1 MLAILTLYMFKVI
14 ITQYDVVIG
23 SPDSTIKEFSM
34 LRKLRVTAVL
44 AVTIGILCGL
54 PAMAQ
59 QSITNEKTAGV
70 FKTDVDKYMNVTDYG
85 SVGFEKSFGF
95 VCLENGF
102 LNLGYAKNFGGLY
115 LGTYYYGLIL
125 QQPTATIT
133 DTVTTTPTVV
143 NNTIVSTKTETEKEV
158 TFDSGFTTENNAA
171 VLLGIA
177 GMGIK
182 LGVAEYI
189 TTYVKPNSRA
199 TGATYSTNVLSSVT
213 TDTADDSVIKEEY
226 TNTSKVSGF
235 LWPYLS
241 WGMNIPLGGMTVKAR
256 AGAAL
261 TYSLDSETYTFDK
274 TKTVARA
281 TPIGFT
287 AVHEEYNKNNSY
299 FTPSIGI
306 SAALESNPRDGAQ
319 SKFGVSYNFG
329 MGLYGDGLKTQTKT
343 TETTLNPTNKVTKVT
358 DEIETDSESSMT
370 NWIIPSYSYTKD
382 LGEKFSVGLQTSV
395 DCNISFVK
403 WAPKT
408 VTTTVTTTDDYGSN
422 LALDTVKT
430 EVETI
435 PGDTTETTIT
445 TVSPAAGLGFI
456 YRVVPGK
463 FALMAGYNITLPEYT
478 GKVTV
483 TTRTETYSKT
493 STTVD
498 GNGVTTNSTASA
510 SGGTSVD
517 IEDQRTERQSSE
529 TTWNPLSGELRFGL
543 TFNFTENFAME
554 AGTNLGQTGMVDLFG
569 GGGNSLLAND
579 YSLMFTL
586 KY

>member
-143 NNTIVSTKTETEKEV
+143 NNTIVSTKTETENKV
-158 TFDSGFTTENNAA
+158 TSDPGFTTDNNAE

-189 TTYVKPNSRA
+189 TTNVQPRLRA
-199 TGATYSTNVLSSVT
+199 TGATYSTTVLSSVT

-241 WGMNIPLGGMTVKAR
+241 WGMNIPLGGMTVKAN

-287 AVHEEYNKNNSY
+287 AVHEEYNKNKSY
-299 FTPSIGI
+299 FTPSIDI

-319 SKFGVSYNFG
+319 SKFGVSYNFD

-343 TETTLNPTNKVTKVT
+343 TETTLNNTNKVTKVT
-358 DEIETDSESSMT
+358 DKIVTDSKSSMT
-370 NWIIPSYSYTKD
+370 NSIIPSYSYTKD

-395 DCNISFVK
+395 DCNISFFK
-403 WAPKT
+403 SALKT

-463 FALMAGYNITLPEYT
+463 FALMAGYNITLPKYT
-478 GKVTV
+478 GTVTV

-498 GNGVTTNSTASA
+498 GNGVTTNSTAFA

-517 IEDQRTERQSSE
+517 IEDQRTESQSSA